1 MQYHSQLAA
10 DSALLYHHISAIAYY
25 RISTFL
31 NYRIIALSH

>member
-10 DSALLYHHISAIAYY
+10 ASALLYHHIPAIAHYY
-25 RISTFL
+25 ISTFL